1 MKSAIVTG
9 STSGIGKA
17 TALRLHERGYG
28 VVFNG
33 YRTQQQGDDLVAQLG
48 ERAAYVDG
56 DIGDP
61 SVAALL
67 RDRAIAEF
75 GRLDLVVNN
84 AGIAKP
90 IPHPDLQAVED
101 EFWDAVMRTNLKG
114 PWNLVRACADA
125 LAEAKGQVINVA
137 SIAGLSVDGSSI
149 PYAVSKA
156 GVIHLTKLLAVALG
170 PNVRVN
176 AIAPGYVDTPLTNS
190 WTAAR
195 ERILATAPAGRL
207 GEVEDAAQAILAL
220 ADLGY
225 VTGQILAVDGGV
237 SLV

>member
-9 STSGIGKA
+9 STSGIGSA

-33 YRTQQQGDDLVAQLG
+33 YRTQQQGDDIVDQLG

-61 SVAALL
+61 TVAARL
-67 RDRAIAEF
+67 RGRALENF

-90 IPHPDLQAVED
+90 IPHPDLQAVDD

-125 LAEAKGQVINVA
+125 LAETKGQVINVA

-149 PYAVSKA
+149 PYAISKA
-156 GVIHLTKLLAVALG
+156 GVIHMTKLLAVALG

-195 ERILATAPAGRL
+195 ERIVTTAPAGRL

-220 ADLGY
+220 TDLSY

>member
-17 TALRLHERGYG
+17 TALRLYERGYG
-28 VVFNG
+28 IVFNG
-33 YRTQQQGDDLVAQLG
+33 YRTQQQGDELVAQLG

-56 DIGDP
+56 DVGDS

-67 RDRAIAEF
+67 RDRALAEF

-101 EFWDAVMRTNLKG
+101 DFWDTVMRTNLKG
-114 PWNLVRACADA
+114 PWNLVRACAGA

-170 PNVRVN
+170 PSVRVN